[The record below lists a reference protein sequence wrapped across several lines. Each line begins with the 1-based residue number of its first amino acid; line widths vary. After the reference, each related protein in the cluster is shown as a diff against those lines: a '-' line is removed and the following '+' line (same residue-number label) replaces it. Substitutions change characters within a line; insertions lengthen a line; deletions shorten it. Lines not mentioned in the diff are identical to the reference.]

1 MVFALRSVKLALSR
15 SRHTEHTPLDRIR
28 IKTDRHTMERTVLDD
43 QLKRIALEEGVDERV
58 LAKSFHG
65 GRVAVFKAPPSG
77 RAVATGENLKVKVN
91 ANIGTSGDLHDEDR
105 ELRKLAAALKAGADA
120 VMDLSTGGNLRSVRR
135 KIVGESAVPVG
146 SVPIYEAIVD
156 AVRKRGGGE
165 RMEADEMLDAVRL
178 HGEDGISFVTV
189 HCGVTRSVLE
199 HLERKPRVCGIVS
212 RGGSFL
218 ARWMRAN
225 KKENPLYERY
235 DEVLDICKEY
245 GMVISLGDGLRPGA
259 IADSM
264 DRAQVEELITLG
276 ELNRRAREK
285 GVQAIIE
292 GPGHVPLDQISAQIM
307 LQKKLCDDAPF
318 YVLGPL
324 VTDVAPGLDHITS
337 AIGGAIAA
345 AAGADFLCYVT
356 PSEHLGLPDEEDV
369 RMGVLA
375 ARAAGH
381 AADLVRKRPGAWEWD
396 ERMSRA
402 RKDRNWE
409 EQIRLALD
417 PDLAREIRARTCRE
431 DHETC
436 TMCGELCAYKADGPI

>member
-1 MVFALRSVKLALSR
+1 MDDLL
-15 SRHTEHTPLDRIR
+15 
-28 IKTDRHTMERTVLDD
+28 IKT
-43 QLKRIALEEGVDERV
+43 IALEEGIEERI
-58 LAKSFHG
+58 LAKG
-65 GRVAVFKAPPSG
+65 LKKGRIAIFKAPPSG

-105 ELRKLAAALKAGADA
+105 ELRKLEAAVKAGTDA

-135 KIVGESAVPVG
+135 KIVRESSVPVG

-165 RMEADEMLDAVRL
+165 RMEPDEMLDAIRL

-199 HLERKPRVCGIVS
+199 HLEHKPRVCGIVS

-225 KKENPLYERY
+225 QKENPLYERY
-235 DEVLDICKEY
+235 DEVLDICKRY
-245 GMVISLGDGLRPGA
+245 NMVISLGDGLRPGA

-345 AAGADFLCYVT
+345 TAGADFLCYVT
-356 PSEHLGLPDEEDV
+356 PSEHLGLPDEADV

-381 AADLVRKRPGAWEWD
+381 AADLVRRRPGAWEWD

-417 PDLAREIRARTCRE
+417 PELAREIRARTCRE

>member
-1 MVFALRSVKLALSR
+1 M
-15 SRHTEHTPLDRIR
+15 
-28 IKTDRHTMERTVLDD
+28 DD
-43 QLKRIALEEGVDERV
+43 QLKSIALEEGVDERV
-58 LAKSFHG
+58 LAKSLSE

-77 RAVATGENLKVKVN
+77 KAVATGENLKVKVN

-105 ELRKLAAALKAGADA
+105 ELRKLAAALKAGTDA

-135 KIVGESAVPVG
+135 KIVGESTVPVG

-165 RMEADEMLDAVRL
+165 RMEADEMLDAIRL

-218 ARWMRAN
+218 ARWMRTN

-235 DEVLDICKEY
+235 DEVLDICKQY

-345 AAGADFLCYVT
+345 SAGADFLCYVT

-417 PDLAREIRARTCRE
+417 PELAREIRARTCRE